1 MDILLLIIGVVV
13 GALAGFALGNSRKSG
28 AEAKVSMLEKMLSD
42 QKTESDA
49 AVERLKTEHKEELD
63 TLKADNKEQLETQKR
78 NHDEQLKVQLE
89 LLKQQL
95 QTTAEKVLKERSEEL
110 SATNRE
116 QLSQILN
123 PLQNGIK
130 QMQDEV
136 EKNRMERRESMSNLK
151 TVIKQ
156 SAEQAE
162 KLGQKTESL
171 AHALSSDNKYQG
183 SFGELQLR
191 QMLEDMGF
199 VRGKHFEEQVT
210 LRDETGNAIRGEE
223 SGKRM
228 QPDVILHFPDN
239 RDVIIDS
246 KVSLTAYLRYNDTSL
261 SDAERQKALAEHVQS
276 VKNQV
281 RLLSSK
287 SYWQHYSQKGVK
299 LDFVVMFMG
308 SEGALHAAMV
318 NNASLWEEAFQQGVL
333 ITGPQNIYTLLR
345 ILELSWKQ
353 MAQVENQQNII
364 DLANEIV
371 ARVQMF
377 YERFLDVE
385 SKFANAQKSLSQLK
399 ITISPTGPS
408 IIKSA
413 NKLLEYGASED
424 PKRKK
429 SLPKAD
435 EQPDED
441 TEEAVS

>member
-1 MDILLLIIGVVV
+1 MDILLLIIGVFV

-261 SDAERQKALAEHVQS
+261 SDAERQKALAEHVLS

-281 RLLSSK
+281 RLLAGK

>member
-1 MDILLLIIGVVV
+1 MIIGVVV